1 MAIADESSGGTGRS
15 LIIGK
20 STKAPLSKAQ
30 QAFNRLVKRIE
41 KLRRAI
47 DDETDRLNRLLTLYT
62 VELHPLELR
71 MVGLRKTLV
80 RRLYPFLK
88 SRGLSGRRQRE
99 ALKTLISEHL
109 IEILE
114 VERELR
120 DPDLKSIADE
130 LRDATPGS
138 PGGESLEFLEELKR
152 RAESDFRDM
161 GVDVDL
167 SKFRPGMTPE
177 ELLETLAEV
186 ESTVKEGGKAG
197 AASRKTSKRESRA
210 EERMRLEEELRQR
223 DLGTLY
229 KQLAKML
236 HPDLEQDP
244 LLRGEKEAAMKRLTT
259 AYKDRDLHA
268 ILRLELEWIS
278 REQADAARLT
288 EEKLRVYN
296 SILKEQATELQERVY
311 QVAMHPRFSPLA
323 RYAHPIFGS
332 GSLDAASI
340 RGQLMDN
347 LSDMTRS
354 VEVLGGPRALEQ
366 VRVMIRDAL
375 DPWRPPSFLR

>member
-1 MAIADESSGGTGRS
+1 M
-15 LIIGK
+15 IIGK

-152 RAESDFRDM
+152 RWESD
-161 GVDVDL
+161 L
-167 SKFRPGMTPE
+167 
-177 ELLETLAEV
+177 
-186 ESTVKEGGKAG
+186 
-197 AASRKTSKRESRA
+197 
-210 EERMRLEEELRQR
+210 R
-223 DLGTLY
+223 DLGL
-229 KQLAKML
+229 
-236 HPDLEQDP
+236 
-244 LLRGEKEAAMKRLTT
+244 
-259 AYKDRDLHA
+259 
-268 ILRLELEWIS
+268 
-278 REQADAARLT
+278 
-288 EEKLRVYN
+288 
-296 SILKEQATELQERVY
+296 
-311 QVAMHPRFSPLA
+311 
-323 RYAHPIFGS
+323 
-332 GSLDAASI
+332 
-340 RGQLMDN
+340 
-347 LSDMTRS
+347 
-354 VEVLGGPRALEQ
+354 
-366 VRVMIRDAL
+366 
-375 DPWRPPSFLR
+375 